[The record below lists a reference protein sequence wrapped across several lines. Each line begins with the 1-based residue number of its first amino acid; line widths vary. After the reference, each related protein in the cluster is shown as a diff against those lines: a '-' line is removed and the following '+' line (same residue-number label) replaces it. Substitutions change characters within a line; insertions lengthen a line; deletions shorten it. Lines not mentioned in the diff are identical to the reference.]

1 MALNTR
7 LINQSKPVFF
17 FFLILPSFIWFYQY
31 IVGNLGIN
39 PIDILTDKLG
49 EFSLQLI
56 ITTLFLSSLSKF
68 KYLRSLQIL
77 RRMFGLFAFYYVS
90 LHFLTYIV
98 LDHFFHWNMIIKDIF
113 KRPFITFG
121 FVSFLLLFPLVFT
134 SIFETL
140 GEYNGKTLST
150 PSP

>member
-7 LINQSKPVFF
+7 LINQSKPIFF

-56 ITTLFLSSLSKF
+56 ITTLL
-68 KYLRSLQIL
+68 
-77 RRMFGLFAFYYVS
+77 
-90 LHFLTYIV
+90 FLT
-98 LDHFFHWNMIIKDIF
+98 
-113 KRPFITFG
+113 TFE
-121 FVSFLLLFPLVFT
+121 LF
-134 SIFETL
+134 
-140 GEYNGKTLST
+140 
-150 PSP
+150 